1 MPRLSASLSIALLL
15 VASGFADI
23 GADSAKAPAATVSAA
38 KTPAATAPAGKAEAQ
53 KKAGPARTEISASTP
68 AFDSLRA
75 YRYLKEQCDF
85 GPRNPGS
92 EGHKRALDYF
102 EKHFRGLGLAVAL
115 QPFIHTDVTDGRKV
129 ALTNVIATA
138 KGRDARHP
146 GIILCAHWDTRPR
159 ADQENSTMLQDRPI
173 IGANDGASGAAILME
188 LANAFKRRPPARTVH
203 IVLFDGEDY
212 GRSGSLEEYFL
223 GARHFADHLPTPRPE
238 YAVLLDM
245 VGDRD
250 LSLPMERNSMG
261 QQPDLVRRI
270 WERARSLNLSAFRM
284 EPGPVVFDD
293 HMPLLA
299 KELPAV
305 DIIDF
310 EYPAWHTTGDT
321 PDKCSAHSLGV
332 VGRLVASLAF
342 KPLP

>member
-1 MPRLSASLSIALLL
+1 MPRLSASLSIALIL
-15 VASGFADI
+15 VASAIAGM
-23 GADSAKAPAATVSAA
+23 GADSAKSSAPAVPAA
-38 KTPAATAPAGKAEAQ
+38 KATAPKKAEPA
-53 KKAGPARTEISASTP
+53 KAEITPSTP

-75 YRYLKEQCDF
+75 FRYLKEQCDF

-92 EGHKRALDYF
+92 EGHKRALAYF
-102 EKHFRGLGLAVAL
+102 EKHFRDLGLTVVL
-115 QPFIHTDVTDGRKV
+115 QPFIHTDITDGRKV

-159 ADQENSTMLQDRPI
+159 ADQENSVMLRDRPI
-173 IGANDGASGAAILME
+173 IGANDGASGVAVLME
-188 LANAFKRRPPARTVH
+188 LANAFRRKPPARTVH
-203 IVLFDGEDY
+203 FVLFDGEDY

-223 GARHFADHLPTPRPE
+223 GARYYAEHLPNPRPQ

-245 VGDRD
+245 VGDKD

-270 WERARSLNLSAFRM
+270 WERARSLNLSAFKM
-284 EPGPVVFDD
+284 ETGPVVFDD

-299 KELPAV
+299 KGLPAI

-310 EYPAWHTTGDT
+310 EYPPWHTTGDT

-332 VGRLVASLAF
+332 VGRLVASLAY

>member
-1 MPRLSASLSIALLL
+1 MANRSASLLTALIL
-15 VASGFADI
+15 ATSACAAKDDEKGAGK
-23 GADSAKAPAATVSAA
+23 GADTA
-38 KTPAATAPAGKAEAQ
+38 KTATAKLEAS
-53 KKAGPARTEISASTP
+53 KSAP

-92 EGHKRALDYF
+92 EGHKRALAYF
-102 EKHFRGLGLAVAL
+102 EKHFRGLGLAVTM
-115 QPFIHTDVTDGRKV
+115 QPFVHSDVTDGHKV
-129 ALTNVIATA
+129 ELTNVIVTA
-138 KGRDARHP
+138 KGKDAKRP
-146 GIILCAHWDTRPR
+146 AIVLCAHWDTRPR
-159 ADQENSTMLQDRPI
+159 ADQETSPMLMDRPI

-188 LANAFKRRPPARTVH
+188 LAHAFKILPPARTVH
-203 IVLFDGEDY
+203 LVLFDGEDY
-212 GRSGSLEEYFL
+212 GKSGSLDEYFL
-223 GARHFADHLPTPRPE
+223 GARHYAEHLPTPRPE

-250 LSLPMERNSMG
+250 LALPMERNSMG
-261 QQPDLVRRI
+261 RNPELVRKI
-270 WERARSLNLSAFRM
+270 WERAQSLNLSEFRM
-284 EPGPVVFDD
+284 EPGPVVWDD

-299 KELPAV
+299 KGLPAV